1 MKPSE
6 RAKQAGLKSLTEMG
20 EISGWTPEA
29 LRKMYARDV
38 DKFETILHGAVSKKT
53 TKALKGEIK

>member
-20 EISGWTPEA
+20 QISGWTPEA
-29 LRKMYARDV
+29 LRKMYARDK
-38 DKFETILHGAVSKKT
+38 DKFETLLHGAVSKKT
-53 TKALKGEIK
+53 IALLGGVK

>member
-20 EISGWTPEA
+20 ELSGWTPEA
-29 LRKMYARDV
+29 LRKMYARNREQ
-38 DKFETILHGAVSKKT
+38 FETLLHGAVSKKSI
-53 TKALKGEIK
+53 KALARK

>member
-6 RAKQAGLKSLTEMG
+6 RAKQVGLKSLTEMG

-29 LRKMYARDV
+29 LRKMYARNI
-38 DKFETILHGAVSKKT
+38 DKFETILHGALLKKLS
-53 TKALKGEIK
+53 KALNGEKK

>member
-29 LRKMYARDV
+29 LRKMYARNV
-38 DKFETILHGAVSKKT
+38 DKFETILHGTVSKKT
-53 TKALKGEIK
+53 TKALKRENK